1 MGRTTLVGTGAGAG
15 TDAGGRRRARD
26 RSLVRNGLVAV
37 LVAAS
42 LWAAWAVR
50 EVPDPARPPAVELTT
65 RMDQLYRQVRSGEVA
80 LGTDATE
87 VDPGVI
93 GARFPRT
100 TASDRWVL
108 AGQLGD
114 TCYVL
119 WWDEEGVR
127 RTRTLRQGDPCEPS
141 VDAMSPR
148 PGTYDRIGRT
158 VVADPDAPSA
168 WEGVVPDPVRLRLW
182 YLPWMIVG
190 GGVMLSAL
198 VRMSIALIT
207 GAPPSTLRR

>member
-1 MGRTTLVGTGAGAG
+1 MGRTTLAGTGAGAG

-26 RSLVRNGLVAV
+26 RSLVRNGIVAV

-42 LWAAWAVR
+42 LWAAWEVR
-50 EVPDPARPPAVELTT
+50 EVPDPARPPAVELTSHL
-65 RMDQLYRQVRSGEVA
+65 DDLYRRVRDGDVV
-80 LGTDATE
+80 LGTDVEE
-87 VDPGVI
+87 VAPGI
-93 GARFPRT
+93 LGARFPRT

-108 AGQLGD
+108 TGEVGGA
-114 TCYVL
+114 CYAL
-119 WWDEEGVR
+119 WWDAEGVR
-127 RTRTLRQGDPCEPS
+127 RTRTLRQGDPCVPS

-158 VVADPDAPSA
+158 VVDDPDAPSA

-190 GGVMLSAL
+190 GGLLLSAL

-207 GAPPSTLRR
+207 GAPPSTMRR